1 MQCCLFAP
9 YPNDD
14 NIHNRS
20 GRRWHWLPHRRGRQQ
35 RRSADHVGVHL
46 KRRSRGLDHP
56 GQAAERRG
64 CGPAAP
70 ADLGLD
76 LLGHDRASEGWPG
89 SPRLGVATDV
99 VGRAHQDLRSATPS
113 RHAGVQPVQ
122 PFQACPAGDL
132 LGRRLRPSR
141 CRTGLSRTQR
151 HPAMRRHRVI
161 SRPAACRQ
169 GWSIL
174 PQRHERPTRL
184 EDACLL
190 SLSPV
195 RLLSH

>member
-1 MQCCLFAP
+1 MHCCLFAP
-9 YPNDD
+9 YPIDD

-56 GQAAERRG
+56 GQAPERRG

-76 LLGHDRASEGWPG
+76 LLGHDRASEGRPG
-89 SPRLGVATDV
+89 HPDLASRTSLLRLTGP
-99 VGRAHQDLRSATPS
+99 RSATPS
-113 RHAGVQPVQ
+113 RYAGVQPVQ
-122 PFQACPAGDL
+122 PLQARPAGDL
-132 LGRRLRPSR
+132 LGRRFRPSR
-141 CRTGLSRTQR
+141 CRTRLGRTQC

-161 SRPAACRQ
+161 SRPPACRQ

-184 EDACLL
+184 ENACLL
-190 SLSPV
+190 SLSPA